1 MNRRRR
7 GTTISSTTTSGER
20 LMTSAMAETP
30 RVVRSLVPARMDR
43 LPWTRFHWMIVVG
56 LGSAWILDGL
66 EIQIVSAIGST
77 LQEKGTL
84 ALSSGQVGL
93 LGSVYLFGEVVGAL
107 VFGRLTDRLGRKRLF
122 ILPLALYLVASGIAA
137 FSFSLWFLLLFRF
150 VAGLGIGGEY
160 TAINSAIDEL
170 IPSHYRGRV
179 DIAINGTYWAGAMIG
194 AAASILLLN
203 PDLIPLNIGWRI
215 GLLIGP
221 VMGLG
226 IIYLRRHI
234 PESPRWLMTHGREEE
249 AERTV
254 DMIEAQVEAEGVH
267 LEPVPDSKALEV
279 KAQPPLSYAR
289 IAKVMLSQYPSRSFL
304 GFSMMVTQAFLYNAI
319 FFTYSLVLAHFY
331 NIPGDQIGYYFFPF
345 AVGNLVGPLVLGPFF
360 DTVGRRKMILGTYAI
375 SGILLAISAVLFHNG
390 SLTATTQ
397 TAFWC
402 VIFFF
407 ASAGASSAYLTV
419 SEIFPLELRGQA
431 ISFFFAISQLAG
443 GVAAPYIFGKLI
455 GDGSGRGPPPRGV
468 FFRDR
473 GPLTWGYYFGAAVML
488 AGGVIAWF
496 FGVDA
501 ERKSLEDISDPLS
514 AVRRSPGATR
524 FEGPSP
530 LNR

>member
-30 RVVRSLVPARMDR
+30 GVVRSLVPARVDR

-56 LGSAWILDGL
+56 LGSASILDGL
-66 EIQIVSAIGST
+66 EIKIVSAISRT
-77 LQEKGTL
+77 LQEKGTV
-84 ALSSGQVGL
+84 ALRSGQVGL

-122 ILPLALYLVASGIAA
+122 ILTLALYLVASGIAA
-137 FSFSLWFLLLFRF
+137 VSFSLWFLLLFRF

-203 PDLIPLNIGWRI
+203 PNLFPINVGWRI

-221 VMGLG
+221 VLGLG
-226 IIYLRRHI
+226 IIYLRRNI
-234 PESPRWLMTHGREEE
+234 PESPRWLMTHGHEEE
-249 AERTV
+249 AEATV
-254 DMIEAQVEAEGVH
+254 DDIEAQVSAQGIE

-279 KAQPPLSYAR
+279 QAQPPISYAQ
-289 IAKVMLSQYPSRSFL
+289 IARVMLSKYPSRSFL

-331 NIPGDQIGYYFFPF
+331 NIPGDKIGYYFFPF
-345 AVGNLVGPLVLGPFF
+345 AVGNLLGPLLLGPLF
-360 DTVGRRKMILGTYAI
+360 DTVGRRKMILATYGI
-375 SGILLAISAVLFHNG
+375 SGILLAISAVLFANG

-443 GVAAPYIFGKLI
+443 GVAAPFLFGKLI
-455 GDGSGRGPPPRGV
+455 GDGSN
-468 FFRDR
+468 R
-473 GPLTWGYYFGAAVML
+473 GPLTWGYYVGAIVML
-488 AGGVIAWF
+488 AGGLIAWF

-514 AVRRSPGATR
+514 AVRRAPGGTR
-524 FEGPSP
+524 FEGPTPMST
-530 LNR
+530 